1 MSIIITTA
9 YRSKLASTMIKPV
22 RKEPGSILDL
32 YNEGYTFQ
40 VCIHTKL
47 FLQTYFCNFVN
58 LQKFW
63 LFQVNTEDWSVLQE
77 NLQESTDQ
85 RYVNIIDRC
94 NNELTFCEA
103 LAATLQGEVAIID
116 EDTPMQ
122 YIVVFDTQTIFLRFN
137 RFCYRYQ
144 SLVIIIHDNRCR
156 GSDQQLIIYSRVYT
170 HGLSDMEHHSS
181 KDFRSPCRDWQIPGL
196 QSIGKFVKLVL
207 MMMIVWVRG
216 ETSSETTPFE
226 FDESISTK
234 SHFAKTIRQRQ
245 LRSGRNLF
253 NTNCGWCS
261 YRGRTQFSIVRPS
274 NVLAASQPDKGA
286 CVSLFFFFF
295 FMGSFALDLPFVLR
309 FAAISSRFVF

>member
-1 MSIIITTA
+1 MLPNLRTRVFNLKLILSIWFLMSIIITTA

-47 FLQTYFCNFVN
+47 FLQTCFCNFVN

-63 LFQVNTEDWSVLQE
+63 LLQVNTEDWSVLQE

-137 RFCYRYQ
+137 RFCYRY
-144 SLVIIIHDNRCR
+144 
-156 GSDQQLIIYSRVYT
+156 
-170 HGLSDMEHHSS
+170 
-181 KDFRSPCRDWQIPGL
+181 
-196 QSIGKFVKLVL
+196 
-207 MMMIVWVRG
+207 
-216 ETSSETTPFE
+216 
-226 FDESISTK
+226 
-234 SHFAKTIRQRQ
+234 
-245 LRSGRNLF
+245 
-253 NTNCGWCS
+253 
-261 YRGRTQFSIVRPS
+261 
-274 NVLAASQPDKGA
+274 
-286 CVSLFFFFF
+286 
-295 FMGSFALDLPFVLR
+295 
-309 FAAISSRFVF
+309 